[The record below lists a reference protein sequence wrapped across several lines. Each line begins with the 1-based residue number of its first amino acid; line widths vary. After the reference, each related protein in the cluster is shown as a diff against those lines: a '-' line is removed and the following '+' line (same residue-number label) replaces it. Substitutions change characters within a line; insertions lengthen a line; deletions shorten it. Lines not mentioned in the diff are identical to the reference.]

1 MQPGPGHYET
11 KASKLL
17 VYEDFEWPKL
27 LRENLLKRQRVSIFD
42 LYINHH
48 NLSRETNLRKK
59 NKLDLVTAHIQMSLA
74 LTNVHVSN
82 ISNGHTSST
91 ESESST
97 QSESS
102 TDSEKCEDFVLNE
115 VGSDSSY
122 DDVPLSSLVFNSK
135 NAESDSESDLPLSV
149 LRVN

>member
-1 MQPGPGHYET
+1 M
-11 KASKLL
+11 

-27 LRENLLKRQRVSIFD
+27 LRENLLKKQRVSILD

>member
-1 MQPGPGHYET
+1 M
-11 KASKLL
+11 SC
-17 VYEDFEWPKL
+17 
-27 LRENLLKRQRVSIFD
+27 
-42 LYINHH
+42 
-48 NLSRETNLRKK
+48 ETNLRKK

-115 VGSDSSY
+115 VGRDSS
-122 DDVPLSSLVFNSK
+122 DDVPLSSLVLNSK
-135 NAESDSESDLPLSV
+135 YVESDSDSV
-149 LRVN
+149 